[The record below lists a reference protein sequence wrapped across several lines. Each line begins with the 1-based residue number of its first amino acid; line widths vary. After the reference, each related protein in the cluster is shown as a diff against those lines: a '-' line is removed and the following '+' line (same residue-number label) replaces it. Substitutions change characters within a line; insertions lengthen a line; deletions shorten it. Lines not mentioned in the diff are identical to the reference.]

1 MYKILENLR
10 NAIVNGFDDR
20 AREFYHREFEF
31 FKEVTSVSGKIK
43 HYPKGNVQRVME
55 FHSETERIQSVLDF
69 R

>member
-31 FKEVTSVSGKIK
+31 FKEVTVKQFDNFTIIK
-43 HYPKGNVQRVME
+43 
-55 FHSETERIQSVLDF
+55 F
-69 R
+69 

>member
-20 AREFYHREFEF
+20 ARDFYHREFEF

-43 HYPKGNVQRVME
+43 HYPKGSVQ
-55 FHSETERIQSVLDF
+55 SYGIS
-69 R
+69 

>member
-43 HYPKGNVQRVME
+43 HYPKGSVQRVME
-55 FHSETERIQSVLDF
+55 FHSVPGLYNM
-69 R
+69 